1 MANIIDAI
9 INLIRNPVIELND
22 EYINKKNRANSMG
35 EALEEYIKDL
45 FAGTSKVTN
54 PNKRNLIISDTF
66 SYLGNQNNPPDSILK
81 YGDAIEVKK
90 IESPNSFL
98 ALNSSYPKS
107 RLFSSS
113 KMISNACRVCEPQ
126 ESYDVKTTIS
136 ESPQYWLEKDI
147 IYVVGVV
154 KKGKLSSLAMVY
166 GSDYAADK
174 TVYESIRSTI
184 KNGVEQ
190 IRDVE
195 FQETNELGR
204 VNRVDP
210 LGITYLRIRG
220 MWGIENPF
228 KVFDYIY
235 TRDSTKKFNFMSIIN
250 LDKWETFNNK
260 RNLID
265 LISGTDGAELK
276 DIKIKDPNNPAILKA
291 AKLISFQ
298 IKEN

>member
-9 INLIRNPVIELND
+9 INLIKNPVIELND

-35 EALEEYIKDL
+35 EALEEYVKDL
-45 FAGTSKVTN
+45 FAGTSGVSD
-54 PNKRNLIISDTF
+54 PIRRNLLISETF

-90 IESPNSFL
+90 IESPNSSL

-107 RLFSSS
+107 RLYSSS

-126 ESYDVKTTIS
+126 ESYDVLTTES
-136 ESPQYWLEKDI
+136 ESTQYWSEKDI
-147 IYVVGVV
+147 IYVVGIV
-154 KKGKLSSLAMVY
+154 KQGELRSLAMVY
-166 GSDYAADK
+166 GCDYAADS
-174 TVYESIRSTI
+174 TVYENIRDTI
-184 KNGVEQ
+184 KNGVEE

-195 FQETNELGR
+195 FQETNEIGR

-235 TRDSTKKFNFMSIIN
+235 QRDSTQRFNFMTIIN
-250 LDKWETFNNK
+250 SYKWETFNNK
-260 RNLID
+260 EDLID
-265 LISGTDGAELK
+265 LINDNDGAELK
-276 DIKIKDPNNPAILKA
+276 DIKIKDPNNPAILKS

-298 IKEN
+298 IKES